1 MKWIYAW
8 EAFPSHRDR
17 RESSKGV
24 VRCCRVHS
32 KFPSH
37 ASGSLSKLQRLAF
50 PEERHQSL
58 ALQLH
63 SPYNQALSLTLSC
76 YYWALNTHSE

>member
-1 MKWIYAW
+1 MKCIYAW
-8 EAFPSHRDR
+8 EAFPSHRDK
-17 RESSKGV
+17 ESSKGV
-24 VRCCRVHS
+24 VSCCYFHS

-37 ASGSLSKLQRLAF
+37 ASGSVSTPQPFAF
-50 PEERHQSL
+50 PEERHQPL

-63 SPYNQALSLTLSC
+63 SPYYQALSLTLSC